1 MLGVIESVY
10 PKEGNVRR
18 PYPLYT
24 MLRIQCIQCIQK
36 WYNLSGGTMEDALY
50 EIASMSLFA
59 KLSPDQAI
67 PDRTAIMD
75 FRHLLE
81 LHQLARQLFDSVN
94 LCLSDTGIMMKQ
106 GTLVDATVID
116 GHQLH
121 PKNIETT

>member
-10 PKEGNVRR
+10 PKGGNVRR

-24 MLRIQCIQCIQK
+24 MLRIQCIQK

-67 PDRTAIMD
+67 PDRTVIMD

-121 PKNIETT
+121 QKNIETT